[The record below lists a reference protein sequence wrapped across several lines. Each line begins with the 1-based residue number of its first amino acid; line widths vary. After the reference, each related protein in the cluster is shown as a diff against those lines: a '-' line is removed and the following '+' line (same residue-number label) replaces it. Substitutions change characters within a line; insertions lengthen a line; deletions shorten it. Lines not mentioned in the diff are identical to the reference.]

1 MQGTDLYSYA
11 HLVVAAIR
19 VLEHQK
25 SIPPSIDEICQTLS
39 FSPERGNLIC
49 RKLHEIGIIDIVEGA
64 YGTRLFIKN
73 YRLIEEI
80 SKDPKESGLEKELK
94 KFKDAKKDH
103 TQKIESL
110 KAEQAEKRKS
120 LFSEIEKKLKEGL
133 DKK

>member
-1 MQGTDLYSYA
+1 MQGIDLYSYA

-19 VLEHQK
+19 VWEHQK
-25 SIPPSIDEICQTLS
+25 SVPPSIDEICQTLS
-39 FSPERGNLIC
+39 FSTERGNLIC
-49 RKLHEIGIIDIVEGA
+49 RKLHEIGIIEIVEGA
-64 YGTRLFIKN
+64 YGTRLFIKDH
-73 YRLIEEI
+73 RLIEEMP
-80 SKDPKESGLEKELK
+80 KDTKESGLKKELK

-110 KAEQAEKRKS
+110 QAEQAEKRKS

>member
-1 MQGTDLYSYA
+1 
-11 HLVVAAIR
+11 
-19 VLEHQK
+19 
-25 SIPPSIDEICQTLS
+25 
-39 FSPERGNLIC
+39 
-49 RKLHEIGIIDIVEGA
+49 
-64 YGTRLFIKN
+64 
-73 YRLIEEI
+73 LIEEI

>member
-25 SIPPSIDEICQTLS
+25 TIPPSIDDICQTLS

-49 RKLHEIGIIDIVEGA
+49 RKLHEIGIIDVVEGA

-73 YRLIEEI
+73 HLLIEEI
-80 SKDPKESGLEKELK
+80 PKGTRESGLEKELK
-94 KFKDAKKDH
+94 KFKEAKKDY

-110 KAEQAEKRKS
+110 QAEQAEKRKS
-120 LFSEIEKKLKEGL
+120 LFSEIEKKLKKGL
-133 DKK
+133 DKT

>member
-1 MQGTDLYSYA
+1 MQGTDLYSNA

-25 SIPPSIDEICQTLS
+25 TIPPSIDEICQTLS

-49 RKLHEIGIIDIVEGA
+49 RKLHEIGIIDVVEGV

-73 YRLIEEI
+73 HLLIEEI
-80 SKDPKESGLEKELK
+80 PKGTRESGLEKELK
-94 KFKDAKKDH
+94 KFKETKKDY

-110 KAEQAEKRKS
+110 QAEQAEKRKS
-120 LFSEIEKKLKEGL
+120 LFSEIEKKLKKGL

>member
-25 SIPPSIDEICQTLS
+25 TIPPSIDDIGQILS

-49 RKLHEIGIIDIVEGA
+49 RKLHEIGIIDVVEGA

-73 YRLIEEI
+73 HLLIEEI
-80 SKDPKESGLEKELK
+80 PKDTRESGLEKELK
-94 KFKDAKKDH
+94 KFKESKKDY

-110 KAEQAEKRKS
+110 QAEQAEKRKI
-120 LFSEIEKKLKEGL
+120 LFSEIEKKLKKGL

>member
-25 SIPPSIDEICQTLS
+25 TIPPSIDDICQILS

-49 RKLHEIGIIDIVEGA
+49 RKLHEIGIIDVVEGA

-73 YRLIEEI
+73 HLLIEEI
-80 SKDPKESGLEKELK
+80 QKGTRESGLEKELK
-94 KFKDAKKDH
+94 KFKEAKKDY

-110 KAEQAEKRKS
+110 QAEQAEKRKS
-120 LFSEIEKKLKEGL
+120 LFSEIEKKLKKGL